1 MYDEKRMKEN
11 IIDCYREKV
20 IQYEYEIEAK
30 EKYIELLKSELQL
43 AKIRC
48 NKAKD
53 HLKRCLD
60 SYDKEY
66 GTKETD

>member
-30 EKYIELLKSELQL
+30 EKSIERLKSELQL
-43 AKIRC
+43 TKTRYNRAK
-48 NKAKD
+48 N

-60 SYDKEY
+60 NYDKEY